1 MKRFFTFMAA
11 VLVSAASMA
20 QLSLYC
26 NGQTYGDGA
35 TITCGKVTGDG
46 SAWDPYMLISEVF
59 VVNNYTDA
67 PFVLTSALIENLDGE
82 SFTCCYGQCA
92 DGVTHKRTAVMIP
105 MGGVEAATDLGLHFE
120 LSSATEIK
128 TARIKVTLWNEDE
141 EALDDRMTFT
151 VIVTNDPAV
160 LAGVNAVESAAKEVY
175 VKDNVLSYNFAEQAN
190 RQIQLFDLTGKH
202 HKTLFVADAVGAVS
216 LEGMPK
222 GLHLYRVVEPGKK
235 SVSGKFLIK

>member
-11 VLVSAASMA
+11 VLISAASMA

-46 SAWDPYMLISEVF
+46 STFDPYMLVSDVW

-67 PFVLTSALIENLDGE
+67 PFITTSAIIENLDGE

-92 DGVTHKRTAVMIP
+92 DGITHKRESVMVP
-105 MGGVEAATDLGLHFE
+105 MGGVEAAADLGLHFE

-128 TARIKVTLWNEDE
+128 TARVKVTIWNEDE

-160 LAGVNAVESAAKEVY
+160 LSGVNVAESAAKEVY
-175 VKDNVLSYNFAEQAN
+175 VKDNVLYYNFAEQAN

-202 HKTLFVADAVGAVS
+202 HKTLLLTDAVGSMS
-216 LEGMPK
+216 LEGMAK
-222 GLHLYRVVEPGKK
+222 GLHLYRVVESGKK
-235 SVSGKFLIK
+235 AVSGKILIK